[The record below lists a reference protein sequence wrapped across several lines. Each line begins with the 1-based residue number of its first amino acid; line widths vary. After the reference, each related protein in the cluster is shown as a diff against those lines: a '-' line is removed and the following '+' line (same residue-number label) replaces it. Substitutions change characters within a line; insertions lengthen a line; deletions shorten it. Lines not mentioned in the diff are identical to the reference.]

1 MGSAIMQRSAWTS
14 MPGRP
19 SRSLLQSGRA
29 WKKQHWKNFSDPTAG
44 RLSRANR
51 RIPILIAHE
60 SIKKVLTPIG
70 ENLMKYHAKLAA
82 MLTKLAIPITTL
94 VYTASVSLSSAF
106 AANTEQAIDVQND
119 EIDVTLFRGAANNT
133 YFPVYFN
140 ALPEAGAE
148 NVEMEIRAVDLR
160 PERDVTLH
168 VEIYNPDGAIPL
180 IVTPGGNGDTKGFG
194 GFARNVAASA
204 PELKVIIYDRRNLG
218 QSEVTFG
225 SQPQMVEEGEDLHVL
240 IERLDVAPTALYGMS
255 SGARSNLIL
264 ASRYPDDIAALVI
277 APLTGGPYAAARLS
291 EDYFFKYLPEKK
303 LQTRQHLSGLPLTTM
318 QAVAE
323 TELWSAYLARNTPEK
338 RERFFN
344 ADIDDFISAM
354 KTSGEHLQATRYQTA
369 LGMKDKDLAALDVP
383 ATLILHHDQ
392 YSDNLHPVTNTRA
405 ATTLIANS
413 SFKFAPHLPEILE
426 ALLPFVKEH
435 TPKLK
440 R

>member
-1 MGSAIMQRSAWTS
+1 M
-14 MPGRP
+14 
-19 SRSLLQSGRA
+19 
-29 WKKQHWKNFSDPTAG
+29 KNRTALATL
-44 RLSRANR
+44 LSRLLVTALFSLPCTYVAN
-51 RIPILIAHE
+51 
-60 SIKKVLTPIG
+60 
-70 ENLMKYHAKLAA
+70 AA
-82 MLTKLAIPITTL
+82 E
-94 VYTASVSLSSAF
+94 VV
-106 AANTEQAIDVQND
+106 DVQND
-119 EIDVTLFRGAANNT
+119 EMDVTLFRGAANNS

-140 ALPEAGAE
+140 ALPEEGAE
-148 NVEMEIRAVDLR
+148 KVEMETRAVDLR

-168 VEIYNPDGAIPL
+168 VEIYNPDGTIPL
-180 IVTPGGNGDTKGFG
+180 IVTPGGNGDTNGFG
-194 GFARNVAASA
+194 GFARNVAAAA
-204 PELKVIIYDRRNLG
+204 PELRVIIYDRRNLG

-225 SQPQMVEEGEDLHVL
+225 SEPQMVEEGEDLHVL
-240 IERLDVAPTALYGMS
+240 IKRLGVAPTALYGMS

-277 APLTGGPYAAARLS
+277 APLSGGPYAAARLS

-303 LQTRQHLSGLPLTTM
+303 LTNRQHISNLPLTTM
-318 QAVAE
+318 QELAE

-344 ADIDDFISAM
+344 ADIDDFLAAM

-369 LGMKDKDLAALDVP
+369 LGMQDEDLAALDVP

-426 ALLPFVKEH
+426 AMLPFIKEH

-440 R
+440 K

>member
-1 MGSAIMQRSAWTS
+1 M
-14 MPGRP
+14 
-19 SRSLLQSGRA
+19 
-29 WKKQHWKNFSDPTAG
+29 KNHT
-44 RLSRANR
+44 
-51 RIPILIAHE
+51 
-60 SIKKVLTPIG
+60 
-70 ENLMKYHAKLAA
+70 KLAA
-82 MLTKLAIPITTL
+82 LLTKLATPLTTL
-94 VYTASVSLSSAF
+94 IATALFPLSSAY
-106 AANTEQAIDVQND
+106 AANAEQVIDVQND

-133 YFPVYFN
+133 YFEVYWK
-140 ALPEAGAE
+140 ALPEEGAE
-148 NVEMEIRAVDLR
+148 KVEMETRAVDLR

-168 VEIYNPDGAIPL
+168 VEIYNPIGTIPL
-180 IVTPGGNGDTKGFG
+180 IVTPGGNGDTDGFR
-194 GFARNVAASA
+194 GFARNVAAAA

-218 QSEVTFG
+218 QSEVAFG
-225 SQPQMVEEGEDLHVL
+225 SEPQMVEEGEDLHVL
-240 IERLDVAPTALYGMS
+240 IERLGVAPTALYGMS

-277 APLTGGPYAAARLS
+277 APLTGGPCAAARLS

-303 LQTRQHLSGLPLTTM
+303 LMTRQHISGLPLTTM

-323 TELWSAYLARNTPEK
+323 TELWSAYLARNTPS
-338 RERFFN
+338 RWERFFN
-344 ADIDDFISAM
+344 ADIADFLAAM

-369 LGMKDKDLAALDVP
+369 LGMQDEELAALNVP

-392 YSDNLHPVTNTRA
+392 YSDSLHPVTNTRA

-440 R
+440 K